1 MGDTKS
7 ELLATALQLFA
18 SEGYENVGTQKIVE
32 TAQVKKPTLYY
43 HFGSKQGLLEAVLQD
58 TYGPFLDVLKAKSA
72 YHGDL
77 TLTLETITAHYFD
90 FAREH
95 AAVYRWGLA
104 LGYAPEQSEACTAMR
119 PFLSRQVQL
128 LTQTFEDATTQHG
141 NLRGRSQALSLS
153 FLGMINAAITRAFYE
168 KPPLATHL
176 ENQLETQ
183 QAFQSCKQFMHG
195 IYAG

>member
-7 ELLATALQLFA
+7 ELLATALRLFA

-58 TYGPFLDVLKAKSA
+58 TYGPFLEGLQAKSV
-72 YHGDL
+72 YNGDL
-77 TLTLETITAHYFD
+77 TLILETLTAHYFA

-104 LGYAPEQSEACTAMR
+104 LGYAPAQSEACLTML
-119 PFLSRQVQL
+119 PFLTRQVQL
-128 LTQTFEDATTQHG
+128 LTQVFEAAAVQHG
-141 NLRGRSQALSLS
+141 NLRGRSQSLSLS

-168 KPPLATHL
+168 QIPLETYL
-176 ENQLETQ
+176 DTQ